1 MRLTADE
8 PPLQLHQGVD
18 SQIAPVQQLLADVR
32 VICESDKWTDIPD
45 RQLRVDTPHRASV
58 LMLAR
63 RSRS

>member
-32 VICESDKWTDIPD
+32 FVAESDG
-45 RQLRVDTPHRASV
+45 
-58 LMLAR
+58 
-63 RSRS
+63 